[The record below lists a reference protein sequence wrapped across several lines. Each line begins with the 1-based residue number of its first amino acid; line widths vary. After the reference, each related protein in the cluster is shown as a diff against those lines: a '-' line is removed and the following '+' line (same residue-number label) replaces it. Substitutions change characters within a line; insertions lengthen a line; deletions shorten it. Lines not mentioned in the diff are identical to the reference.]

1 MKTVY
6 THQKIDHLTGEVV
19 ESKFVKKEVKT
30 REDFVLLY
38 MHHIAA
44 LAKLPHYELKVLLSL
59 APVINWDSG
68 DVEIT
73 AKIQQQLQETSGLTY
88 ATIKSAISR
97 LAKKNLLKKVK
108 NNWYEVNP
116 EIFWRG
122 SDIARQKQF
131 SLTYQWTI
139 E

>member
-1 MKTVY
+1 MQTVY

-19 ESKFVKKEVKT
+19 ESKFIKKEVKS

-68 DVEIT
+68 AV
-73 AKIQQQLQETSGLTY
+73 S
-88 ATIKSAISR
+88 
-97 LAKKNLLKKVK
+97 
-108 NNWYEVNP
+108 
-116 EIFWRG
+116 
-122 SDIARQKQF
+122 
-131 SLTYQWTI
+131 
-139 E
+139 